1 MKDAIKVIIK
11 EFHSNALPEITFR
24 AIDVPLDSRKIITI
38 NGVRRSGKTYLMYQL
53 IKTLREKI
61 PKENIIYIN
70 FEDERLDLKKE
81 NLQEIY
87 DAYYELYPEGKL
99 QYLFFDEI
107 QNVENWEQF
116 IRRSYDTITRNI
128 FITGSSSKLLS
139 KEIATSIRG
148 RAINYEVYP
157 FSFKEY
163 LKFKNVDTIDLYS
176 LKKKALLRKEFGNYL
191 VNGGFPETI
200 DMRDEVRRKTLQSY
214 IEVMIYR
221 DIISRYKI
229 TNTVA
234 IRLIIKKLLNNIG
247 KKFSVNKQYTELK
260 SQGIKISK
268 DSLYEYM
275 NYLEDC
281 YILFFV
287 QKLDKSVLKQSI
299 SEKKAYSV
307 DTGIVTLMTFDVQQI
322 KAQLLENVVFLE
334 LKRQGK
340 DVMYSQDKN
349 ECDFVIN
356 KDKLAIQV
364 CLELNSENINRE
376 TNGIREAKKRWKLK
390 KTIILTYDTEKEI
403 IQGKTRIKV
412 LPVWKWLL
420 EK

>member
-38 NGVRRSGKTYLMYQL
+38 SGVRRSGKTYLMYQL

>member
-1 MKDAIKVIIK
+1 M
-11 EFHSNALPEITFR
+11 
-24 AIDVPLDSRKIITI
+24 
-38 NGVRRSGKTYLMYQL
+38 
-53 IKTLREKI
+53 
-61 PKENIIYIN
+61 
-70 FEDERLDLKKE
+70 
-81 NLQEIY
+81 
-87 DAYYELYPEGKL
+87 
-99 QYLFFDEI
+99 
-107 QNVENWEQF
+107 
-116 IRRSYDTITRNI
+116 
-128 FITGSSSKLLS
+128 
-139 KEIATSIRG
+139 
-148 RAINYEVYP
+148 YP